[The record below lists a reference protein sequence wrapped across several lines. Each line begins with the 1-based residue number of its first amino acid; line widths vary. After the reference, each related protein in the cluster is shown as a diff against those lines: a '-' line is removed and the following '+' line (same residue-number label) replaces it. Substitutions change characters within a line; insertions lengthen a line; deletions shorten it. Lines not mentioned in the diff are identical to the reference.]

1 MANHVTRLAKKL
13 PIPLKRKD
21 KKMDMAGG
29 EGFEPP
35 IDFHL
40 CQFSRLVH
48 STTLPPAR
56 MQVAWFAKHA
66 VIGFCAVFKPVLY
79 SKLRLGWMLRN
90 YQPCKKT
97 RR

>member
-1 MANHVTRLAKKL
+1 
-13 PIPLKRKD
+13 
-21 KKMDMAGG
+21 MAGG

-56 MQVAWFAKHA
+56 MQVAWFATLA
-66 VIGFCAVFKPVLY
+66 LVGFEAVFNMFYY
-79 SKLRLGWMLRN
+79 SAS
-90 YQPCKKT
+90 
-97 RR
+97 